1 MSIENEEKGLAALI
15 SEGEENADPV
25 QHHSDTE
32 MSSKFISEDE
42 DHQPVTNTALIDET
56 LQINEDEPV
65 VIEPSDDES
74 ALNDG
79 TLSDVAIEPEKEAD
93 NEDGVKSLPK
103 QLIIGH
109 YSNIKKKD
117 LLRYLFNRAAT
128 NMNVATTAYD
138 IRKHGDGYI
147 WSLQDGGANLGC
159 LSSVCSM
166 LDNDIN
172 DIVIDLDDR
181 QMQIIRKPSQ
191 TGFSSFLINSDER
204 LPGTEGVEFKDKI
217 NPIVKQG
224 MALLIFSAA
233 IFAIGLTFFLGSAV
247 FKYVIYDKTSQI
259 VYEKKKIEMPHTF
272 GNRLYVSESEYISE
286 IRFRNGTWQEPLRKE
301 EAKEE
306 AVIDESAVKD
316 ESIENP
322 ELDEAKNILAESA
335 K

>member
-1 MSIENEEKGLAALI
+1 MSIKNEEKGLSAI
-15 SEGEENADPV
+15 
-25 QHHSDTE
+25 
-32 MSSKFISEDE
+32 ISEDE
-42 DHQPVTNTALIDET
+42 EYQHITNKALVDNK
-56 LQINEDEPV
+56 LQIEEDEQV
-65 VIEPSDDES
+65 VIEPLEDE
-74 ALNDG
+74 AAMNDG
-79 TLSDVAIEPEKEAD
+79 ALSDISNEQEKESD
-93 NEDGVKSLPK
+93 NEDDVKSLPK

-138 IRKHGDGYI
+138 IRKYGDGYI

-159 LSSVCSM
+159 LSSVCAM
-166 LDNDIN
+166 LDNNIN

-191 TGFSSFLINSDER
+191 TGFSSFLINADER
-204 LPGTEGVEFKDKI
+204 LTGTEGVEFKDKI

-224 MALLIFSAA
+224 MALMIFSSA
-233 IFAIGLTFFLGSAV
+233 IFAIGLSFFLGSAV

-301 EAKEE
+301 EA
-306 AVIDESAVKD
+306 VIDDSTIKD
-316 ESIENP
+316 ESIDNT